1 MNDFAGKIQELK
13 KKRNA
18 VILVHNYQL
27 PEVQDIADFT
37 GDSLGLSIEA
47 SKTKADVI
55 VFCGVYFMAE
65 TAKILSPQK
74 TVLIPEPSAGC
85 PLADMISAQQVR
97 DLRVQHPDAKII
109 CYVNTSADVKAECDY
124 CCTSAN
130 AVEMFQNAFS
140 DQDKIIFLPDKHLGS
155 YAAHKTGR
163 NVLIWQGYC
172 PSHARILPEHIA
184 ALKKE
189 HPAARVMAHPE
200 CSAAVLK
207 LADAVLSTSGMLR
220 YARESQAQEFI
231 VATEV
236 GMIYPLKI
244 ENPGK
249 RFYEVTSLASCPNMK
264 KTTLAKVATS
274 LENMVHE
281 VLLPQDIINRAKR
294 SIDNMI
300 RFRKDAQLTQKE
312 HEETKSLS

>member
-1 MNDFAGKIQELK
+1 MNETILRIQQLK
-13 KKRNA
+13 KERNA

-37 GDSLGLSIEA
+37 GDSLGLSLEA

-85 PLADMISAQQVR
+85 PLADMITAKQVR
-97 DLRVQHPDAKII
+97 ELRQKYPDAKFI
-109 CYVNTSADVKAECDY
+109 CYVNTSAEVKAECDY

-130 AVEMFQNAFS
+130 AVEMLQNGFS
-140 DQDKIIFLPDKHLGS
+140 DKDQIVFLPDKHLGS
-155 YAAHKTGR
+155 YAAHQTGR
-163 NVLIWQGYC
+163 NVIIWEGYC
-172 PSHARILPEHIA
+172 PSHARILPEHIQ
-184 ALKKE
+184 ALKSE
-189 HPAARVMAHPE
+189 HPLAKVMAHPE

-220 YARESQAQEFI
+220 YAKESSAKEFI

-236 GMIYPLKI
+236 GMVYPLKS

-249 RFYEVTSLASCPNMK
+249 IFYEATSLASCPNMK
-264 KTTLAKVATS
+264 KTTLPKVVYA
-274 LENMVHE
+274 LENMVHQ
-281 VLLPQDIINRAKR
+281 VTLSQDIIDRAKK
-294 SIDNMI
+294 SIDNML
-300 RFRKDAQLTQKE
+300 RFRRDAQI
-312 HEETKSLS
+312 TKK

>member
-1 MNDFAGKIQELK
+1 MCSVDNIISRIQQLK
-13 KKRNA
+13 KQRNA

-37 GDSLGLSIEA
+37 GDSLGLSLEA

-85 PLADMISAQQVR
+85 PLADMITAKQVR
-97 DLRVQHPDAKII
+97 ELRLQHPNAKFV

-130 AVEMFQNAFS
+130 AVEMLQNAFS
-140 DQDKIIFLPDKHLGS
+140 EKEEIVFLPDKHLGS
-155 YAAHKTGR
+155 YAAFKTGR
-163 NVLIWQGYC
+163 NVVIWDGYC
-172 PSHARILPEHIA
+172 PSHAHILPEHVL

-189 HPAARVMAHPE
+189 HPAAKVMAHPE

-220 YARESQAQEFI
+220 YAKESSAKEFI
-231 VATEV
+231 VATEI
-236 GMIYPLKI
+236 GMVYPLKL
-244 ENPGK
+244 ENPEK
-249 RFYEVTSLASCPNMK
+249 MFYAATQLASCPNMK
-264 KTTLAKVATS
+264 KTTLDKVLYS
-274 LENMVHE
+274 LEQMVHE
-281 VLLPQDIINRAKR
+281 VTLPQDTIDRAKK
-294 SIDNMI
+294 SIDNML
-300 RFRKDAQLTQKE
+300 RFRKDAQSTRK
-312 HEETKSLS
+312 